1 MSYNNNT
8 QNKSRIQA
16 LILTFVMIILS
27 LFAGAEGTSAYALK
41 KTKTD
46 TAPSISTQVNA
57 AIFFKYLLIVSF
69 FPHFSLPLSFL
80 SLFTF
85 IFFMN

>member
-16 LILTFVMIILS
+16 LILTFVMIISS

-41 KTKTD
+41 KTKTPV
-46 TAPSISTQVNA
+46 TNIKSV
-57 AIFFKYLLIVSF
+57 K
-69 FPHFSLPLSFL
+69 LSDL
-80 SLFTF
+80 GDGVYEG
-85 IFFMN
+85 